1 MVRNSMKV
9 ENTINRDIKRVISWL
24 VWIEKE
30 LITAVNKNKS

>member
-1 MVRNSMKV
+1 MKV